1 MNSKEIEM
9 AEKRKYSIT
18 IEETISQ
25 DFVVFADNDD
35 EAKKIAT
42 ENYHKGEFV
51 LEPGSL
57 LAKQMAIHR
66 VADGKKSEW
75 TEF

>member
-9 AEKRKYSIT
+9 AEKRKYIIT

-42 ENYHKGEFV
+42 ENYKIIYYDRH
-51 LEPGSL
+51 S
-57 LAKQMAIHR
+57 
-66 VADGKKSEW
+66 
-75 TEF
+75 